1 MKIRLF
7 AIDKSLQPVC
17 MTKKYAIQ
25 GQRMPSRNTMY
36 SQQYT
41 APIRKKVKQLKR
53 EKLRAGNDLNEANK
67 KVLRNK
73 Y

>member
-53 EKLRAGNDLNEANK
+53 E
-67 KVLRNK
+67 
-73 Y
+73 